1 MKLRVLIAAVGV
13 VAFGAAPDS
22 RSRVR
27 HGMDRL
33 GREEGSVVR
42 RLLSVFSVTLVLVG
56 AGVLA
61 GPASAASHGRTV
73 VARINGGGTAVMQA
87 ESFAQGITHWGAG
100 VTLYSDGTASG
111 HIDCVDQQGGNFPG
125 NVFGEVTSWS
135 GDLDG
140 GPITLNVIGKFVGR
154 GGHPVTQ
161 SFRVIIQAF
170 GGAGVG
176 RWTLEVEVAPGVF
189 FEFCVEL
196 VTSGQIAIRRT

>member
-1 MKLRVLIAAVGV
+1 
-13 VAFGAAPDS
+13 
-22 RSRVR
+22 
-27 HGMDRL
+27 
-33 GREEGSVVR
+33 VR
-42 RLLSVFSVTLVLVG
+42 RRISAFWVAAVLVG
-56 AGVLA
+56 VLV

-73 VARINGGGTAVMQA
+73 VAHINGGGTAEMQA
-87 ESFAQGITHWGAG
+87 ESFAKGITHWGAG

-111 HIDCVDQQGGNFPG
+111 HIDCVDQHGGTLPG

-140 GPITLNVIGKFVGR
+140 GPITLNVPFGKFVGP
-154 GGHPVTQ
+154 GGHPADT

-176 RWTLEVEVAPGVF
+176 RWTLEVEGDPGVF

-196 VTSGQIAIRRT
+196 VTSGQIRIRLT